1 MTSSKGEEVGSRL
14 GDFVGIAVL
23 GEAGE
28 QRQTGATYH
37 LFRIKTKKTLH
48 TTCVIE
54 QTKEQTKQKYHSHV
68 VGIVDGSL
76 IGILVR
82 PTGALGD
89 LEGGDV
95 ERLCG
100 ARFQDKRNGMWD

>member
-28 QRQTGATYH
+28 QRQTRATYH
-37 LFRIKTKKTLH
+37 LFRIKTKRH
-48 TTCVIE
+48 TACAIE
-54 QTKEQTKQKYHSHV
+54 QSKEQTKQKYHSHV

-89 LEGGDV
+89 LEGGNV
-95 ERLCG
+95 GRLCCV
-100 ARFQDKRNGMWD
+100 RFQDKRNGMRD